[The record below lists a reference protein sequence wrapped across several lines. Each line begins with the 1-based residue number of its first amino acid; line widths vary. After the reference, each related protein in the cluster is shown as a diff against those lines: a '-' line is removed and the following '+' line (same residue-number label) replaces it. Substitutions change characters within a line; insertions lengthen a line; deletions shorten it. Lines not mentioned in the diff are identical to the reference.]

1 VSLLLDALKRAE
13 QEKQLSRGMAEREP
27 VIAPMA
33 ANAPAALPL
42 ELQPL
47 KAAGAAA
54 SPSLTRNEA
63 AAHAAQAVFQ
73 AKKPVAAEGSRN
85 RGMIFAIIA
94 VIVIA
99 VAGAGAYVW
108 TQVRQLSA
116 PAAPLGYSA
125 KRPPPAPTA
134 EPASVASHREVPIA
148 NAGAPRPFVIDPTPP
163 VATTAPDAATPA
175 SREEALVA
183 QALQDRPGTAREAAP
198 AVQLARTADVPRIAP
213 EVSRGYQALKAGDLA
228 TARQAYQSALASD
241 PRNVDALLGA
251 ATVEA
256 RGGNRP
262 AAAGHYRQVL
272 QIDPRNA
279 TALAALASLADAQPT
294 DRVESQIRQDL
305 ARAPGNAALHFAL
318 GNLYASQG
326 RWNEAQ
332 AAYFESHRLDPAS
345 PDTCFNLA
353 VALDHLGKG
362 RLAATFYRRGLE
374 AARGQAA
381 QFDAGAAS
389 RRATELEASADAAEG
404 AR

>member
-1 VSLLLDALKRAE
+1 MSLLLDALKRAE

-27 VIAPMA
+27 VIAPIA
-33 ANAPAALPL
+33 ANAPTALPL

-47 KAAGAAA
+47 NAAAAA
-54 SPSLTRNEA
+54 SSSLARNEA

-73 AKKPVAAEGSRN
+73 AKKPIPAEGSRN
-85 RGMIFAIIA
+85 RGMIFAVIG
-94 VIVIA
+94 VIVVA

-108 TQVRQLSA
+108 TQVRQLAS
-116 PAAPLGYSA
+116 PAAPVGYYT

-134 EPASVASHREVPIA
+134 DPASVASHREVPIA
-148 NAGAPRPFVIDPTPP
+148 SAPRPFVLEPTPP
-163 VATTAPDAATPA
+163 VSTPVADAATPA

-198 AVQLARTADVPRIAP
+198 AVQLARSTDVPRIAP

-228 TARQAYQSALASD
+228 TARQAYQSALATD
-241 PRNVDALLGA
+241 PRNLDALLGA

-279 TALAALASLADAQPT
+279 TALAALASLADAQPN

-374 AARGQAA
+374 AAHGQAA

-389 RRATELEASADAAEG
+389 RRAAELEASADANEG